1 MSEQLVYFAD
11 PMCSW
16 CWGFS
21 PVIEAARGRFGDR
34 LPIRLILGGLRPGTT
49 EVMDEA
55 AKRMIREH
63 WDHVHEASGQPF
75 DYAFFER
82 EGFVYDTEPACRA
95 AVALRRRDPE
105 AALGFLRHLHQAFYA
120 GNRDITERETLCAL
134 AAEFGLDRE
143 SFAEAFDDQETISE
157 TRRDFAVAR
166 RAGITG
172 FPTLL
177 AGSNEDGYAVV
188 SPGYQSWDKVESLIA
203 GWLQRRQEALL
214 AVTSS

>member
-1 MSEQLVYFAD
+1 VLLVLGLLA
-11 PMCSW
+11 
-16 CWGFS
+16 
-21 PVIEAARGRFGDR
+21 GDR
-34 LPIRLILGGLRPGTT
+34 GGARPLRRP
-49 EVMDEA
+49 A
-55 AKRMIREH
+55 A
-63 WDHVHEASGQPF
+63 DQ
-75 DYAFFER
+75 
-82 EGFVYDTEPACRA
+82 GFVYDTEPACRA